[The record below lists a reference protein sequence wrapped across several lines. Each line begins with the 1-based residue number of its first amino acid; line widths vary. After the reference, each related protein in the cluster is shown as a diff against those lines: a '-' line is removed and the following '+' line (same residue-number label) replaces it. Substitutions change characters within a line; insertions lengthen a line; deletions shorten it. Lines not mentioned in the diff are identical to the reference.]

1 MCENSSVKTQMLR
14 LNIKNSICNLE
25 KSKMALNTIIDNED
39 LKVENDFSA
48 NDYAKA
54 ALINIEKTIKA
65 LNQKLKSSQQ
75 EED

>member
-1 MCENSSVKTQMLR
+1 MYENSSVKIQMLR

-25 KSKMALNTIIDNED
+25 KSKMALNTIINNED

>member
-54 ALINIEKTIKA
+54 ALINIERTIKA
-65 LNQKLKSSQQ
+65 LNQKLKSLQQ

>member
-1 MCENSSVKTQMLR
+1 MCENSSVKTQMLK

-25 KSKMALNTIIDNED
+25 KSKMALNAIIDNED

-54 ALINIEKTIKA
+54 ALINIERTIKA
-65 LNQKLKSSQQ
+65 LNQKLKSLQQ